1 MASLASINIKF
12 TADLASLSTAM
23 QQVNRDLTKVGK
35 QMQNVGKTL
44 SIGVT
49 APIVALGYQS
59 VKAFDIQAKAIAQV
73 EQGLKSTGGTAGY
86 TSEQLQKMA
95 SELQNNSLFGDE
107 AILKDVTAQLL
118 TFTNISGKAFAGTQQ
133 AALDL
138 ATRLDGD
145 LKSATIQLGK
155 ALNDPKANLSA
166 LSRSGIQFSED
177 QKKVIASLQDSGRL
191 AEAQTIIL
199 AELEKQYGGSA
210 KAAAEAGTGPLKQL
224 SNSLGDL
231 LEQFGAIIA
240 DGIKPLVTYLQ
251 GLVARFQELSPETK
265 KIIVIVAAVAA
276 AIGPLILVLGTV
288 MTLLPG
294 ITAGL
299 AAMGS
304 AFTLMTGPIGLVVAA
319 IGALIYLIVRNWDKV
334 KKALIDT
341 ANYFID
347 LYNESTLF
355 RAGVEYIIMTFK
367 NLFAVV
373 KTVVNFIIDG
383 FKLVGK
389 QIYNTFS
396 TVGKVIK
403 AVLTGNLK
411 EIPSILTNGFKDAV
425 KNGKEFAKEL
435 SDDFKNGAD
444 EISKNIG
451 SAIDNTFKGRKVKLL
466 SEDVDASGVKDAVA
480 EGTEEGVVMGL
491 SNGIAKGTKALKFG
505 TEVFFE
511 KQISDLKELQ
521 STLADSNYEW
531 QLYQQRIDEVQKK
544 LEDLQKPLQSVQ
556 ELVKMPEIDNSEYT
570 KKLIE
575 NSEYFKNMVTT
586 IGEQG
591 EELKAKQD
599 ALNAE
604 MTAKA
609 QALNDAYQT
618 IGDAFTDLFGSY
630 ARGFVDSLNITN
642 EGMKSFVQGLVGTI
656 TKLIAMAL
664 SASMANSIQGATQS
678 GAATGPG
685 AVVATPAFIAT
696 AIAGVL
702 AAFAAIPKFELGGV
716 VGGTSFF
723 GDKILARINSGELI
737 LNQKQQSRLYDMMQ
751 PMAMGNTE
759 ISLGLGTRISG
770 SDLEI
775 VIDRA
780 VKKNLRK
787 K

>member
-73 EQGLKSTGGTAGY
+73 EAGLRTTGGTAGY

-177 QKKVIASLQDSGRL
+177 QKKVINSLQESGRL
-191 AEAQTIIL
+191 AEAQAIIL

-224 SNSLGDL
+224 SNSFGDL

-251 GLVARFQELSPETK
+251 GLVTRFQELSPETK
-265 KIIVIVAAVAA
+265 KIIVIIAAVAA
-276 AIGPLILVLGTV
+276 AIGPFLLALGGI

-294 ITAGL
+294 IISGIT
-299 AAMGS
+299 AMGS
-304 AFTLMTGPIGLVVAA
+304 AFTLLTGPIGLAVAA

-341 ANYFID
+341 ANYFIE
-347 LYNESTLF
+347 LYNESLLF
-355 RAGVEYIIMTFK
+355 RAGVEYIIMAFK
-367 NLFAVV
+367 NLFTTV
-373 KTVVNFIIDG
+373 KTVVSFIIDG

-396 TVGKVIK
+396 TVGSVIK

-411 EIPSILTNGFKDAV
+411 EIPSILTSGFKDAV
-425 KNGKEFAKEL
+425 KNGKEFAQEL
-435 SDDFKNGAD
+435 SDDFKAGAND
-444 EISKNIG
+444 ISNNI
-451 SAIDNTFKGRKVKLL
+451 STALDNTFKGKKYKLL
-466 SEDVDASGVKDAVA
+466 SENVDAEGVKDAVS
-480 EGTEEGVVMGL
+480 EGTEEGVVEGL
-491 SNGIAKGTKALKFG
+491 GNGIAKAGKTLKVN
-505 TEVFFE
+505 TSVFFE

-521 STLADSNYEW
+521 STVADNNREW
-531 QLYQQRIDEVQKK
+531 LLYQQRIDEVQKK
-544 LEDLQKPLQSVQ
+544 LDELQKPLQSVQ
-556 ELVKMPEIDNSEYT
+556 DVIKMPEIDNSEFI
-570 KKLIE
+570 KKTIE
-575 NSEYFKNMVTT
+575 NSEYFKNSVEG
-586 IGEQG
+586 IKQQG
-591 EELKAKQD
+591 EILKQNQD
-599 ALNAE
+599 ALNAAMAE
-604 MTAKA
+604 KA
-609 QALNDAYQT
+609 QALNEAYQT
-618 IGDAFTDLFGSY
+618 IGQSFIDLFGSY
-630 ARGFVDSLNITN
+630 AQGWVESLGIAN
-642 EGMKSFVQGLVGTI
+642 EGMKAFVSGLITTI
-656 TKLIAMAL
+656 TKLISMAL
-664 SASMANSIQGATQS
+664 SASLANSIQGATQS
-678 GAATGPG
+678 AVATGPG
-685 AVVATPAFIAT
+685 ALFAQPAFIAT
-696 AIAGVL
+696 AISGIL
-702 AAFAAIPKFELGGV
+702 AAFASIPKFETGGI
-716 VGGTSFF
+716 VGGTSYF
-723 GDKILARINSGELI
+723 GDKILARLNSAEMV
-737 LNQKQQSRLYDMMQ
+737 LNTKQQERLYGLLQ
-751 PMAMGNTE
+751 PVGSGSTE